1 MSSLQ
6 AAEDVSQLPLPPGW
20 ESAVTPEGKTY
31 YKNHH
36 LRTTQWHHPL
46 QPKAESTVKRD
57 TNTTNNNTTP
67 RALSPP
73 PRPQK
78 SVLGA
83 ILGKF
88 TKKEEKPKFEISGPT
103 DFKHITHVKTDASSA
118 TGFQGL
124 PPQWETVF
132 LGSGISQ
139 AEAKANPNAVLDAL
153 SCYIE
158 GPPPQKMHSNM
169 SVERNIQKQ
178 LVFEEADPKGSF
190 GTWAKLGAGASGTVF
205 KCTPIRDSRGRI
217 GCGGRPEVAV
227 KVSSL
232 DEREYIETEIGL
244 QMLCKHPNIVSVLSP
259 CYIFKNEIY
268 IPMEIMSACLTDMI
282 KYEPMSEGHIAYVIK
297 GMLMGLSAMHSF
309 FRMHRDIKSD
319 NVLVDKNG
327 NVKLADFG
335 FAAET
340 TREQAK
346 RQTTVG
352 TPYWMAPEL
361 IQGRKYDAKVDVW
374 SLGITLIE
382 MAQLDPPLINEPAL
396 RALLL
401 ITINEP
407 PVLSIPQAWSNE
419 CNHFLKKTVVKNP
432 ANRASAQQLMMHPF
446 LNKASTKNEFAQM
459 VVERLAMN
467 EAKKN

>member
-6 AAEDVSQLPLPPGW
+6 AAEDVSKLPLPPGW
-20 ESAVTPEGKTY
+20 ESSTTPEGKTY

-46 QPKAESTVKRD
+46 QQRVESSVRRETLSSAS
-57 TNTTNNNTTP
+57 P
-67 RALSPP
+67 RATSPP
-73 PRPQK
+73 PRPVK
-78 SVLGA
+78 TVSVLGG
-83 ILGKF
+83 ILSKF

-103 DFKHITHVKTDASSA
+103 DFKHITHVKADASSA

-124 PPQWETVF
+124 PPQWESVF
-132 LGSGISQ
+132 LDSGISQ
-139 AEAKANPNAVLDAL
+139 AEAKANPAAVLDAL

-169 SVERNIQKQ
+169 SVARNIQKQ
-178 LVFEEADPKGSF
+178 LVFEESDPKGSF
-190 GTWAKLGAGASGTVF
+190 GGWTKLGAGASGTVF
-205 KCTPIRDSRGRI
+205 KCNPIRDSRGRI
-217 GCGGRPEVAV
+217 GCGGRSEVAV
-227 KVSSL
+227 KVSSG

-244 QMLCKHPNIVSVLSP
+244 QILCQHPNIVSVLSP

-282 KYEPMSEGHIAYVIK
+282 KYEPMNEEHIAYVMK

-327 NVKLADFG
+327 NVKIADFG

-340 TREQAK
+340 TKEQAK

-352 TPYWMAPEL
+352 TPYWYFLTTQFPFVLCLTDFLLFFMIL
-361 IQGRKYDAKVDVW
+361 FLYDGLPI
-374 SLGITLIE
+374 S
-382 MAQLDPPLINEPAL
+382 PLCFI
-396 RALLL
+396 
-401 ITINEP
+401 
-407 PVLSIPQAWSNE
+407 SI
-419 CNHFLKKTVVKNP
+419 
-432 ANRASAQQLMMHPF
+432 
-446 LNKASTKNEFAQM
+446 
-459 VVERLAMN
+459 
-467 EAKKN
+467 